1 MAENLDATTY
11 VAFSRRNLTMM
22 DSRFPRRLSLLV
34 LICTTSRV
42 FQLGLRKS
50 GRAKTR
56 PARSLAKA
64 MNTTALCAKQH
75 DSLLDYAQ
83 NMY

>member
-34 LICTTSRV
+34 LICTTSLYSSWVCEKVVGPKPDQPDR
-42 FQLGLRKS
+42 
-50 GRAKTR
+50 
-56 PARSLAKA
+56 LAKA